1 MSMSMP
7 STTRI
12 ADLPENITMQIPNQ
26 LSNNVSNHGSNQG
39 YNHGYNHGSNQG
51 SSQNTTYRSDEF
63 NNRSQGVVSTGPK
76 NTSNMDQGIG
86 ANTYMPMN
94 IHPNPYGPQTP
105 TAGGEMPFPQNVHLN
120 QDMGQG
126 MGQGM
131 GQDMNQGM
139 GQGMRLPSRDIPMD
153 STSYM
158 QDEEI
163 QPNYIPKPSSPTDYI
178 KEYEAAGHKK
188 LMKHEEEKHRMAL
201 ADDLFSQLQTPIFV
215 SIMYFIFQMPIF
227 NRLLY
232 KYGSTLPIFRSDG
245 NMNLYGMILKSGAF
259 GLVYYF
265 MDQIVDYVS
274 HL

>member
-26 LSNNVSNHGSNQG
+26 GSSHGS
-39 YNHGYNHGSNQG
+39 SQG

-120 QDMGQG
+120 QG
-126 MGQGM
+126 
-131 GQDMNQGM
+131 MNQGM
-139 GQGMRLPSRDIPMD
+139 TQGMTQDMRLPSRDIPMD

-163 QPNYIPKPSSPTDYI
+163 QPNYIPKPPSPSDYI

-188 LMKHEEEKHRMAL
+188 LMKHEEEKHRIAL